1 MVLFGLIV
9 KNDQYIDAYVLLD
22 RTRGSTLSTML
33 LLQLLLA

>member
-22 RTRGSTLSTML
+22 RAKCTSVVTRL
-33 LLQLLLA
+33 